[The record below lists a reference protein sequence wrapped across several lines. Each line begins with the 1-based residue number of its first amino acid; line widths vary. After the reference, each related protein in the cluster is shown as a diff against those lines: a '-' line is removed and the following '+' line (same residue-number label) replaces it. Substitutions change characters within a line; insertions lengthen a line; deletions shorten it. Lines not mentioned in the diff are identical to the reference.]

1 LPTDSP
7 KRGAKGPRKP
17 RAMTE
22 TRLRNIATW
31 YCQRYLVSSAKLS
44 DHLEKRLRREVADVD
59 ARRTLSG
66 KIPEIVQNLAG
77 LGLVN
82 DREAASARLR
92 SALRSGYAPRAAVN
106 VAARGAMVGRDLAES
121 ELGTAIGEALPELL
135 REEDEA
141 PASSADQAALAL
153 KRARRGPWRSRPQ
166 DEASKR
172 RDAGWLQRRGFP
184 LDAVRA
190 ALDID
195 PEDE

>member
-1 LPTDSP
+1 
-7 KRGAKGPRKP
+7 
-17 RAMTE
+17 MTE

-31 YCQRYLVSSAKLS
+31 YCQRYLVSSAKLAN
-44 DHLEKRLRREVADVD
+44 HLENRLRREVPDAEVRRGFQDMIPGIVD
-59 ARRTLSG
+59 
-66 KIPEIVQNLAG
+66 KLAE

-106 VAARGAMVGRDLAES
+106 VAARGAMVGHDLAEA
-121 ELGTAIGEALPELL
+121 ELDTAIGEALPELD
-135 REEDEA
+135 RDEDEE
-141 PASSADQAALAL
+141 PASPAEQAALAL
-153 KRARRGPWRSRPQ
+153 RRARRGPWRSRPQ

-172 RDAGWLQRRGFP
+172 RDAGWLQRRGFS

-195 PEDE
+195 PLED

>member
-1 LPTDSP
+1 
-7 KRGAKGPRKP
+7 
-17 RAMTE
+17 MTE

-31 YCQRYLVSSAKLS
+31 YCQRYLVSSAKLT
-44 DHLEKRLRREVADVD
+44 DHLEKRLRREVADAE
-59 ARRTLSG
+59 ARSALAE
-66 KIPEIVQNLAG
+66 KIPEIVGKLAE

-106 VAARGAMVGRDLAES
+106 VAARGAMVGREVVDA
-121 ELGTAIGEALPELL
+121 ELGTAIGEALPEL
-135 REEDEA
+135 RRDEDEEA
-141 PASSADQAALAL
+141 ASPSEQAALAL

-166 DEASKR
+166 DDKSKR

-184 LDAVRA
+184 LDAVRQ
-190 ALDID
+190 ALEID